1 MTSEQVVN
9 QIAGERQFIARNG
22 LSRRRQL
29 PKFGPSSRSLNQAR
43 GGMTMNGV
51 LKELIG
57 LAECA
62 APPVIAVFAG
72 ALFLAF
78 LIRGAVV

>member
-1 MTSEQVVN
+1 
-9 QIAGERQFIARNG
+9 
-22 LSRRRQL
+22 
-29 PKFGPSSRSLNQAR
+29 
-43 GGMTMNGV
+43 MNGV